1 MNKTK
6 ILRKQNNEYE
16 KSLPEETR
24 KILTDIVVYL
34 KSFPISEY
42 QVELVRLDITRM
54 LLEGAA
60 RGASPTEVLGDDYTA
75 LCDHIV
81 AELPPRTLRQTIA
94 YHADILALGIAI
106 LMPLWMVTGF
116 LKNIKNGDSLT
127 YIPVSAGTITATLLI
142 LVVSYAIV
150 QYICK
155 TSLDSDKPKE
165 HGKKADPFLSHSV
178 SCSADLHLPSVLLQ
192 NTALRIHFGI
202 YILGFLLFSDCTRYW
217 MHTQTDLIP

>member
-60 RGASPTEVLGDDYTA
+60 RGASPSEVLGEDYTT

-127 YIPVSAGTITATLLI
+127 YIPVSSGTITATLLI

-155 TSLDSDKPKE
+155 TSLDPDTPKE
-165 HGKKADPFLSHSV
+165 HSKKQLRFFLILFLAV
-178 SCSADLHLPSVLLQ
+178 LICILPSVLLQ
-192 NTALRIHFGI
+192 NTALRIHSGI
-202 YILGFLLFSDCTRYW
+202 YILGFLLFFGLHKMLDAYA
-217 MHTQTDLIP
+217 D

>member
-6 ILRKQNNEYE
+6 ALRKQNNEHE

-60 RGASPTEVLGDDYTA
+60 RGASPADVLGDDYTEF
-75 LCDHIV
+75 CDQIV

-94 YHADILALGIAI
+94 YHADILTLGIAI
-106 LMPLWMVTGF
+106 LMPLWMVTGL
-116 LKNIKNGDSLT
+116 LKNIKNGESLA
-127 YIPVSAGTITATLLI
+127 YIPVTSGTITATLLI
-142 LVVSYAIV
+142 LVVSYSIV

-155 TSLDSDKPKE
+155 TSLDSDTPKE
-165 HGKKADPFLSHSV
+165 HRNQQIRFSV
-178 SCSADLHLPSVLLQ
+178 ILFFAVLICILPSILLQ
-192 NTALRIHFGI
+192 NTALRIHSGI
-202 YILGFLLFSDCTRYW
+202 YVLGFLLFFGLHKILNAY
-217 MHTQTDLIP
+217 TD